1 MSNTEVKLPN
11 LDIDP
16 KSLNEKTIAA
26 LKIAVKNSTISIAMI
41 QRSLMIGYKE
51 AGLIIDKLY
60 ELNYVTEFDGIEP
73 RHTILTKKQFKKL
86 FGEI

>member
-1 MSNTEVKLPN
+1 MSNTKVKLPN

-26 LKIAVKNSTISIAMI
+26 LKIAVENSTISISMI
-41 QRSLMIGYKE
+41 QRSLMLSYKE

-60 ELNYVTEFDGIEP
+60 ELNYITEFNGAKP
-73 RHTILTKKQFKKL
+73 RDTILTKEQFKKL